1 MSSSLVATYPS
12 VQHLFDLSGRV
23 AIVTGGARNLGLQMA
38 QALAEVGA
46 NVVVTARRASA
57 AAEAAAEL
65 QRVHGVRSHGVALEI
80 TDESSW
86 ARLVD
91 DVLAEFGRI
100 DVLVNNAGGRDA
112 KAVEPQPHIP
122 VDVAFLEE
130 RPVAEWRRLVDVNLT
145 SVFLGCRAVVPSMK
159 RGGGGK
165 IVNIAST
172 DGMLGRDLE
181 LYRETGQAPVVPDY
195 LASKAGVINL
205 TRALAVGLAS
215 YRIYVNCISPAGFE
229 RGQPEP
235 FIKRYSS
242 MFPLGR
248 MGRDGIDLKGPIVLL
263 CSSASDFMVGH
274 NLVVDGGFTAW

>member
-1 MSSSLVATYPS
+1 V
-12 VQHLFDLSGRV
+12 
-23 AIVTGGARNLGLQMA
+23 
-38 QALAEVGA
+38 
-46 NVVVTARRASA
+46 
-57 AAEAAAEL
+57 
-65 QRVHGVRSHGVALEI
+65 LE
-80 TDESSW
+80 
-86 ARLVD
+86 R
-91 DVLAEFGRI
+91 FGRL
-100 DVLVNNAGGRDA
+100 DVLVNNAGGRDP
-112 KAVEPQPHIP
+112 KAVEPRPHIP

-130 RPVAEWRRLVDVNLT
+130 RPLAEWQRLLDVNLT
-145 SVFLGCRAVVPSMK
+145 SVFLGCRAVVPAMK

-181 LYRETGQAPVVPDY
+181 LYRETGQAAAVPDY

-205 TRALAVGLAS
+205 TRGLAVALAP
-215 YRIYVNCISPAGFE
+215 YHIYINCISPAGFE
-229 RGQPEP
+229 RGQPAP

>member
-1 MSSSLVATYPS
+1 
-12 VQHLFDLSGRV
+12 
-23 AIVTGGARNLGLQMA
+23 MA

-46 NVVVTARRASA
+46 TVVVTARK
-57 AAEAAAEL
+57 AEAAIEAAADVAHT
-65 QRVHGVRSHGVALEI
+65 RGVRAKGLPLEI
-80 TDESSW
+80 TDEGSW
-86 ARLVD
+86 SELVD
-91 DVLAEFGRI
+91 DVVGEFGRI
-100 DVLVNNAGGRDA
+100 DILVNNAGGRDA
-112 KAVEPQPHIP
+112 KAVQPRPHVP
-122 VDVAFLEE
+122 VDVPFLEE
-130 RPVAEWRRLVDVNLT
+130 RSPAEWRHMLDVNLT
-145 SVFLGCRAVVPSMK
+145 SVFLGCRAVVPAMK
-159 RGGGGK
+159 RNGGGK

-181 LYRETGQAPVVPDY
+181 LYRETGQAATVPDY

-205 TRALAVGLAS
+205 TQSLGVALAP

-235 FIKRYSS
+235 FIRQYSS
-242 MFPLGR
+242 MFPIGR

>member
-1 MSSSLVATYPS
+1 MSSAAAHEYRR
-12 VQHLFDLSGRV
+12 VQQLFDMTGRV

-46 NVVVTARRASA
+46 DIVVTARHQSA
-57 AAEAAAEL
+57 AADAAAEL
-65 QRVHGVRSHGVALEI
+65 ARSRGVRALGLQLEI

-86 ARLVD
+86 SGLVD
-91 DVLAEFGRI
+91 SVVAEFGRI

-112 KAVEPQPHIP
+112 KAVEPRPHVP
-122 VDVAFLEE
+122 VDVPFLEE
-130 RPVAEWRRLVDVNLT
+130 RPLAEWQHLLDVNLT
-145 SVFLGCRAVVPSMK
+145 SVFLGCRAVVPVMK
-159 RGGGGK
+159 RNGGGK

-181 LYRETGQAPVVPDY
+181 LYRTTGQSPAVPDY

-205 TRALAVGLAS
+205 TRALAVALAR
-215 YRIYVNCISPAGFE
+215 YGIYVNCISPAGFE
-229 RGQPEP
+229 RGQPGP
-235 FIKRYSS
+235 FIERYSS

-248 MGRDGIDLKGPIVLL
+248 MGRDGVDLKGPIVLL

>member
-1 MSSSLVATYPS
+1 MHPVEPNPT
-12 VQHLFDLSGRV
+12 VQELFDLRGRV
-23 AIVTGGARNLGLQMA
+23 AIVTGGARNLGLQLA

-46 NVVVTARRASA
+46 TVVVTARQREAARA
-57 AAEAAAEL
+57 AARDLADSRGVDAVGLPLQITEENSWSEL
-65 QRVHGVRSHGVALEI
+65 VSAVMSR
-80 TDESSW
+80 
-86 ARLVD
+86 
-91 DVLAEFGRI
+91 FGRI
-100 DVLVNNAGGRDA
+100 DILVNNAGGRDA
-112 KAVEPQPHIP
+112 KAVEPHPEVP
-122 VDVAFLEE
+122 PDVPFLEQ
-130 RPVAEWRRLVDVNLT
+130 RPPAEWRRILDVNLT
-145 SVFLGCRAVVPSMK
+145 SVFLGCRTVVPMMK

-181 LYRETGQAPVVPDY
+181 LYRETGQAPTVPDY

-205 TRALAVGLAS
+205 TRSLGVALAR

-229 RGQPEP
+229 RGQPAA
-235 FIKRYSS
+235 FITRYSS

-263 CSSASDFMVGH
+263 CSRASDFMVGH

>member
-1 MSSSLVATYPS
+1 MTAAAYPS
-12 VQHLFDLSGRV
+12 VQQLFDLTGRV
-23 AIVTGGARNLGLQMA
+23 AIVTGGSRNLGLQMA

-46 NVVVTARRASA
+46 NVVVTARRLSA
-57 AAEAAAEL
+57 AEDAAAEL
-65 QRVHGVRSHGVALEI
+65 ASTYGVQSLGVALEI
-80 TDESSW
+80 TDEGSW
-86 ARLVD
+86 SELVERI
-91 DVLAEFGRI
+91 LERFGRL
-100 DVLVNNAGGRDA
+100 DVLVNNAGGRDP
-112 KAVEPQPHIP
+112 KAVEPKPHIP

-130 RPVAEWRRLVDVNLT
+130 RPLAEWQRLLDVNLT
-145 SVFLGCRAVVPSMK
+145 SVFLGCRAVVPAMK
-159 RGGGGK
+159 RGSGGK

-205 TRALAVGLAS
+205 TRALAVGLAR

-229 RGQPEP
+229 RGQPAP